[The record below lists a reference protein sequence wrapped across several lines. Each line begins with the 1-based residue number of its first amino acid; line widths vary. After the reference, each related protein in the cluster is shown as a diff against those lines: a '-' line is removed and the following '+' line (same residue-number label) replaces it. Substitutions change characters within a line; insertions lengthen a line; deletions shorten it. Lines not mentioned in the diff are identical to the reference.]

1 MTNWVILLAVA
12 VWTLGALTVLALVW
26 AHGARRV
33 KPAEDY
39 RA

>member
-12 VWTLGALTVLALVW
+12 VWALGALTVLALLW
-26 AHGARRV
+26 ANAARRIE
-33 KPAEDY
+33 PREDY